1 MNEDDGGKNIEGVD
15 DVQGRLQMYFSKKP
29 NPYKKKFH
37 VIGCATPST
46 VDFIILNKYST

>member
-15 DVQGRLQMYFSKKP
+15 DVEGRLQMYFSKKP

-37 VIGCATPST
+37 VSRLCNSQYNGLP
-46 VDFIILNKYST
+46 